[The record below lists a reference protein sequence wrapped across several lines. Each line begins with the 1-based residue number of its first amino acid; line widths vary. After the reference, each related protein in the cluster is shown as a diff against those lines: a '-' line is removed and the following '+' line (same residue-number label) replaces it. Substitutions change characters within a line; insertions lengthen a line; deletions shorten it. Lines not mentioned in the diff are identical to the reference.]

1 MANGALCSWNNEQC
15 RVICHLFIYYAFADF
30 RDVCLKSSS
39 TESERCLKLTITT
52 GARSVDNAE
61 KA

>member
-1 MANGALCSWNNEQC
+1 MQGDLLP
-15 RVICHLFIYYAFADF
+15 IIYFASTDF

-39 TESERCLKLTITT
+39 TESERCL
-52 GARSVDNAE
+52 SVDNAD